1 MVRIFS
7 STVSWGGRPVER
19 LAIPFLIECRFD
31 SGRLQVARMNEFGN
45 VVAGGEA
52 NVNGMLRPGASI
64 IIFET
69 LS

>member
-1 MVRIFS
+1 
-7 STVSWGGRPVER
+7 
-19 LAIPFLIECRFD
+19 
-31 SGRLQVARMNEFGN
+31 MNEFGN